1 MFRIAV
7 AGNPNS
13 GKTCLFNQMTGSNQR
28 VGNYPGVTVEFIKG
42 YADFSNEKVEIV
54 DLPGTYSLTAY
65 SQEEIVARDFI
76 VNERP
81 DVIVNVVDASNLERN
96 LYLTTQ
102 LLELHVP
109 MVIALNMIDVAEKKG
124 HTIDAEKLSAILGIP
139 VIPTIASRNK
149 GLDKLEEA
157 CLQTI
162 KDKTLPKAVTYTHEL
177 QHVLPELT
185 EIVCGYSELCGN
197 FPPRW
202 AAVKL
207 LEDDEVLLAKMKE
220 LKSTENLEK
229 AVQAAK
235 AKINAHSN
243 EDSNTAV
250 VEARYGFA
258 AGAAKE
264 VTHMSDV
271 SKRMLT
277 DHIDRV
283 VCNRVLGPLILC
295 AVVYLLFE
303 FVFTC
308 AEGNWIPTS
317 ITFESFTSPVGVLES
332 LFEWLSALTTAH
344 VTTPWLQSLLS
355 DGIIGSVGSVMGF
368 VPLIFFMFL
377 FIAILEDSGYIA
389 RVAFIMDRILRIFG
403 LQGKSILAMIVSG
416 GLGAGGCAVP
426 GVMATRTL
434 REEKDRLI
442 TILVAPF
449 MNCGAKMPV
458 YAMLIAAFFASHR
471 GLMMFSL
478 WLISWAFALCCS
490 FCLRKFLIKGE
501 QTPFVMELPVYHVPT
516 FKGLLMD
523 TWHRTYMFIK
533 KAATIILAI
542 SIIMWALMY
551 YPRLNTSS
559 LDKEITTATQT
570 LRAETAKTAYAPLF
584 AETELDKTIKA
595 AANPGAETVQTGI
608 EKQRKEFVKQL
619 EAYKA
624 GENPAT
630 PSSVIAFNKYNEQ
643 RDQKENAF
651 AEKQLVYSFAG
662 RLGKSLAPVSKLA
675 GFSWRENIA
684 LIGGFAA
691 KEVVLG
697 TMGTA
702 YSLGRDSV
710 DEPEPLAKIIQHD
723 PSWNKLRAFVFLIF
737 IMAYAPC
744 IVTLVAIKKETGKWR
759 WAIFSTAYST
769 TLAFIVATI
778 IYQVGLLFY
787 K

>member
-42 YADFSNEKVEIV
+42 YADFSEEKVEII

-109 MVIALNMIDVAEKKG
+109 IIIALNMVDVAEKKG
-124 HTIDAEKLSAILGIP
+124 HTIDADKLSAILGIP
-139 VIPTIASRNK
+139 VIPTVASRGK
-149 GLDKLEEA
+149 GLDKLEAA
-157 CLQTI
+157 CLQII
-162 KDKTLPKAVTYTHEL
+162 KNKTLPKAVTYSHEL

-185 EIVCGYSELCGN
+185 EAVCRYPELCGN

-220 LKSTENLEK
+220 LESASVLEK
-229 AVQAAK
+229 ELQAAK
-235 AKINAHSN
+235 ALIHAHSN
-243 EDSNTAV
+243 EDSATAV

-258 AGAAKE
+258 SGAAKE
-264 VTHMSDV
+264 VTHMSEV

-277 DHIDRV
+277 DHIDRI
-283 VCNRVLGPLILC
+283 VCNRILGPVILC
-295 AVVYLLFE
+295 AVVYILFE
-303 FVFTC
+303 FVFGC

-317 ITFESFTSPVGVLES
+317 FTFDSFSSPVGLLETF
-332 LFEWLSALTTAH
+332 FEWLSSLVNTNIA
-344 VTTPWLQSLLS
+344 TPWLQSLLS

-389 RVAFIMDRILRIFG
+389 RVAFIMDRVLRVFG

-434 REEKDRLI
+434 REEKDRLV

-458 YAMLIAAFFASHR
+458 YAMLIAAFFAKSR
-471 GLMMFSL
+471 GLMMFAL
-478 WLISWAFALCCS
+478 WLISWALALCCA
-490 FCLRKFLIKGE
+490 FFLRKFVVKGE

-516 FKGLLMD
+516 IKGILMD

-542 SIIMWALMY
+542 SVIMWALMY
-551 YPRLNTSS
+551 YPRL
-559 LDKEITTATQT
+559 DTAPMTKGIAAAAEN
-570 LRAETAKTAYAPLF
+570 LRQKTAATPYAVLF
-584 AETELDKTIKA
+584 AGDELDKTIEEA
-595 AANPGAETVQTGI
+595 DNPGSIQSQEQLH
-608 EKQRKEFVKQL
+608 KQRKAFVKQL
-619 EAYKA
+619 ELYKA
-624 GENPAT
+624 DENSKVPEA
-630 PSSVIAFNKYNEQ
+630 VVAFERFTK
-643 RDQKENAF
+643 QKDVVVNNF
-651 AEKQLVYSFAG
+651 AEQQLLHSFAG
-662 RLGKSLAPVSKLA
+662 RLGKILTPLSEFA

-702 YSLGRDSV
+702 YALGRDTV
-710 DEPEPLAKIIQHD
+710 DKPEPLSKIIQHD

-744 IVTLVAIKKETGKWR
+744 IVTLAAIKKETGKWR
-759 WAIFSTAYST
+759 WALFSTAYST
-769 TLAFIVATI
+769 TLAFILATI
-778 IYQVGLLFY
+778 IYQIGLLFY
-787 K
+787 